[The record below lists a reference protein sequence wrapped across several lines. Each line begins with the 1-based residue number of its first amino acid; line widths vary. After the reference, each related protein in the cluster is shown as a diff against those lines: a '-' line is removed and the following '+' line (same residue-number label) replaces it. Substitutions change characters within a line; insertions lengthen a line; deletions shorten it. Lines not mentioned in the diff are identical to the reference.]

1 MNILI
6 INLPRHAD
14 RLAFQ
19 REQMERLGLSF
30 QVLNAVDVT
39 TLPDDTFQKLAG
51 TWERPMRKVEVC
63 CFLSHKAAWQSVL
76 DNNQPALILEDDA
89 LLANTVPNLLSE
101 LSTLTETDIAVL
113 EVRARKKIVG
123 KCPISTTRNNHL
135 LALFQ
140 DRTGSAGYVV
150 WPSGAEKLLAKA
162 NSGLVEPSDAFIS
175 SLYTLRALQAEP
187 AAIIQLDMCEKYGLP
202 SPMATASSIGAVSR
216 PVIPKTRALFFCRRL
231 LAQLRMARRI
241 LSVWHKA
248 ERRYIT
254 LNQQHFK

>member
-89 LLANTVPNLLSE
+89 LLANTVPSLLAE
-101 LSTLTETDIAVL
+101 LSKQKEFDLVTLEI
-113 EVRARKKIVG
+113 RARKKIIG
-123 KCPISTTRNNHL
+123 RHSTAITPALSLRP
-135 LALFQ
+135 LFQ
-140 DRTGSAGYVV
+140 DRTGAAGYVL
-150 WPSGAEKLLAKA
+150 WPSGAKKLLDKA
-162 NSGLVEPSDAFIS
+162 ATGHAAIADAFIS
-175 SLYTLRALQAEP
+175 SHYALNAFQVEP
-187 AAIIQLDMCEKYGLP
+187 AAIVQLDMCGHYGLT
-202 SPMATASSIGAVSR
+202 SPLTTTSSIGSVDR
-216 PVIPKTRALFFCRRL
+216 PVATKSPWRFTARRL

-248 ERRYIT
+248 ERRYIA